1 MVNSHSI
8 TDKAASKISNLSYRK
23 IQKRIS
29 IQSTTKKQ
37 VWEKVETIKSPDTG
51 LDGYVLQNPDT
62 NEIVIISRGQNQ
74 ILLKIMKKIFLEL
87 FLVIPIIPKEN
98 MEKHL
103 I

>member
-1 MVNSHSI
+1 MNNHI
-8 TDKAASKISNLSYRK
+8 KDLEAATISENTYQDDVLQIKIKISDDVKTSWYP
-23 IQKRIS
+23 I
-29 IQSTTKKQ
+29 
-37 VWEKVETIKSPDTG
+37 ETIKSPDTG

-62 NEIVIISRGQNQ
+62 NEIVIIFRGQNQ
-74 ILLKIMKKIFLEL
+74 ILLKLMKKIFLEL